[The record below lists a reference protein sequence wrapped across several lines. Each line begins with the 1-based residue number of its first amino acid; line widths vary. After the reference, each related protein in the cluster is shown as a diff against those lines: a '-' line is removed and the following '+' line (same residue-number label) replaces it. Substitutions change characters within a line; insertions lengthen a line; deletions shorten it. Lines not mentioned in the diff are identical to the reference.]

1 MTRKFLLN
9 LDIRNSKGFMS
20 FKSILKFI
28 RSLENS
34 VFLCNNTKGIEL
46 TNTLRFSLCYLREH
60 EFQHSLQDTLNPI

>member
-46 TNTLRFSLCYLREH
+46 TNTLRFSLCYLRKH